1 MTCPRPNIPRPRPVT
16 KRASWPIAFN
26 PISTS
31 QQTQVEQTIR
41 TAQLLDDLGR
51 DALLEV
57 HLAVDVARRA
67 ARERVGAPR
76 GDAEARRV
84 ERGLR
89 GEPTEHVQEHLDV
102 ALRLGRGGMGEASF
116 EVKGGAGERTC
127 MNPPMTP

>member
-16 KRASWPIAFN
+16 NRASWPIAVN
-26 PISTS
+26 AISNFTS
-31 QQTQVEQTIR
+31 NLARKTRR
-41 TAQLLDDLGR
+41 TAEPVDDLGR

-84 ERGLR
+84 ERGLG
-89 GEPTEHVQEHLDV
+89 GEPAEHVQEHLDV
-102 ALRLGRGGMGEASF
+102 ALGLGRRPSAATPGGQRKGE
-116 EVKGGAGERTC
+116 GGRAC